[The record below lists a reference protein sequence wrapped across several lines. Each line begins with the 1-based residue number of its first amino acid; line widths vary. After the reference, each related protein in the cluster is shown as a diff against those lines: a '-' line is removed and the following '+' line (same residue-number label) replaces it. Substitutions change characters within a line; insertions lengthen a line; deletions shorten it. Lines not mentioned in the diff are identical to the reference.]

1 VTAATG
7 FDGSTMKRIVL
18 HILALMA
25 LGVAPALSAQAPASD
40 SLSLDSAIARVL
52 ATYPAVDQA
61 SRGVAAVQSRVAGSR
76 SSYYPEVAVEGS
88 YARVDP
94 VPSFDFPG
102 LGSFKLFPA
111 NNYDA
116 HLAVRQTVFD
126 FGKRATEVA
135 FSESLGQA
143 ADHNVELVRAGLA
156 FETIR
161 TFYSIL
167 YLERNLDVQ
176 DEQIAALT
184 RHLEVTREKVR
195 TGSATDFDVL
205 TTQVRVATA
214 QSQRVDV
221 ANTLERERV
230 RLRGLLG
237 LPPDAPLHLAGTFDI
252 AAPTLRTD
260 SLVAL
265 ALTQRPELKLSR
277 DAEATAGIQTRL
289 ASLGDRPSVKVG
301 VTAGVKNGYVPN
313 LNEAT
318 ANWNAGIQVDVPVFN
333 GFRRSSHVAEAQLNF
348 QAAQDHTRD
357 IERRVATD
365 VQQAI
370 ADVQASEQQLS
381 TSELQVTQAE
391 QAVSLAEV
399 RYDAG
404 VITNLDVLDAQTS
417 LEAARL
423 VALKAR
429 YDFVR
434 SRYELDRALGNHVW

>member
-1 VTAATG
+1 
-7 FDGSTMKRIVL
+7 MKRMIL
-18 HILALMA
+18 TSSALLAL
-25 LGVAPALSAQAPASD
+25 GTAPALRAQGPAPD
-40 SLSLDSAIARVL
+40 SLTLDSAIARVL
-52 ATYPAVDQA
+52 ATYPSVAQA
-61 SRGVAAVQSRVAGSR
+61 SRGVVASQSRVRGSR
-76 SSYYPEVAVEGS
+76 SAYYPDVSANGS
-88 YARVDP
+88 YVRLDP
-94 VPSFDFPG
+94 VPTFDIPG
-102 LGSFKLFPA
+102 QGSIKLYPS

-116 HLAVRQTVFD
+116 HVAVRQTVFD
-126 FGKRATEVA
+126 FGKRSTEVSYA
-135 FSESLGQA
+135 ESLGQA
-143 ADHNVELVRAGLA
+143 ADHNVELVESGLA
-156 FETIR
+156 YETIR

-167 YLERNLDVQ
+167 YLERSLDVQ
-176 DEQIAALT
+176 DQQIADLG

-237 LPPDAPLHLAGTFDI
+237 LSSDAPLRLVGTFDVET
-252 AAPTLRTD
+252 PHLQPD

-265 ALTQRPELKLSR
+265 ALTQRPEVKLSR
-277 DAEATAGIQTRL
+277 DAEASAHIQRQL
-289 ASLGDRPSVKVG
+289 ASVGDRPSVQVG
-301 VTAGVKNGYVPN
+301 VTAGVKNGYIPN

-318 ANWNAGIQVDVPVFN
+318 ANWDAGIQVNVPVFN
-333 GFRRSSHVAEAQLNF
+333 GFRRSSHVAET
-348 QAAQDHTRD
+348 QALLDATRDHTRD
-357 IERRVATD
+357 IERRVTTD

-370 ADVQASEQQLS
+370 ADVQASQERLT
-381 TSELQVTQAE
+381 TSEVQVQQAE
-391 QAVSLAEV
+391 QAVSLAGV

-429 YDFVR
+429 YDLVR
-434 SRYELDRALGNHVW
+434 SRYELDRALGNRVWQAP

>member
-1 VTAATG
+1 
-7 FDGSTMKRIVL
+7 MKRMIRNSL
-18 HILALMA
+18 PLLALGTA
-25 LGVAPALSAQAPASD
+25 SSLRAQAPASD

-61 SRGVAAVQSRVAGSR
+61 SRGVIASQFRVRGSR
-76 SSYYPEVAVEGS
+76 SAYYPEVVAEGS

-94 VPSFDFPG
+94 VPSFDIPG
-102 LGSFKLFPA
+102 QGSVKLFPA

-116 HLAVRQTVFD
+116 HVAVRQTVFD
-126 FGKRATEVA
+126 FGRRAAEVA
-135 FSESLGQA
+135 YSESFGQSA
-143 ADHNVELVRAGLA
+143 EHNVELVRAGLA
-156 FETIR
+156 FEAIR
-161 TFYSIL
+161 TFYAIL
-167 YLERNLDVQ
+167 YHERNLNVQ

-214 QSQRVDV
+214 ESQRVDV

-230 RLRGLLG
+230 RLRGLLD
-237 LPPDAPLHLAGTFDI
+237 LPPDAPLRLAGTFDVT
-252 AAPTLRTD
+252 APTLRAD

-265 ALTQRPELKLSR
+265 ALAQRPELKLTR
-277 DAEATAGIQTRL
+277 DAEAAAGIQTRL
-289 ASLGDRPSVKVG
+289 ASVGDRPSVNVG
-301 VTAGVKNGYVPN
+301 VTAGVKNGYIPN
-313 LNEAT
+313 LNEAR
-318 ANWNAGIQVDVPVFN
+318 ANWNAGIRVDVPVFN
-333 GFRRSSHVAEAQLNF
+333 GFRRSSRVDEARANF
-348 QAAQDHTRD
+348 EAARDRTRD
-357 IERRVATD
+357 VERRVATE

-370 ADVQASEQQLS
+370 ADVRASEQQLS
-381 TSELQVTQAE
+381 TSELQVRQAE
-391 QAVSLAEV
+391 QAVSLAEA

-429 YDFVR
+429 YDLVR
-434 SRYELDRALGNHVW
+434 SRYELDRALGNQVW